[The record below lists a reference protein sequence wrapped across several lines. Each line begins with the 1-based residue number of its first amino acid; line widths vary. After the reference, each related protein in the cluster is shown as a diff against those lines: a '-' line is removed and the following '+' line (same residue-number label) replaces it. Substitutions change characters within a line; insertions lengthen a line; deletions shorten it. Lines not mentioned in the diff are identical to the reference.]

1 LKKQK
6 VVRFAQEKKRRQPKM
21 GGRKLCEHIRKETAI
36 KVGRDETFDILREAD
51 LLVKRQKKRPKTT
64 DSLHRL
70 KKYANEIKNLEVG
83 RINQVFVSDITYI
96 RTSGYFCYLS
106 LITDVWSRKIV
117 GYDVSENLMV
127 EGSLRALDMALK
139 EVRQEDELIHHSDRG
154 IQYCCHE
161 YVKMLNARGVRIS
174 MTEEDH
180 VYENA
185 LAERVN
191 GILKDELGLDAV
203 FENVKEA
210 RKAVREAIEIYNNE
224 RLHMA
229 IGYEIPAERYE
240 KKAA

>member
-1 LKKQK
+1 
-6 VVRFAQEKKRRQPKM
+6 VVRGSEDAKSQEQRPDPKK
-21 GGRKLCEHIRKETAI
+21 I
-36 KVGRDETFDILREAD
+36 V
-51 LLVKRQKKRPKTT
+51 
-64 DSLHRL
+64 
-70 KKYANEIKNLEVG
+70 
-83 RINQVFVSDITYI
+83 
-96 RTSGYFCYLS
+96 TSGKGQRR
-106 LITDVWSRKIV
+106 RKN
-117 GYDVSENLMV
+117 DVSENLMV